1 MPLTIGVKEMTVFKE
16 RQMQRSAFGDVVGS
30 ALLRHVS
37 PEGCQ
42 LMVDSLDILPGARLV
57 IVPES
62 PHFATGI
69 VRWLVGGRAG
79 FAFDEA
85 IGGELRALLESA
97 HPLPTP
103 VTLYKADRARSFSR

>member
-1 MPLTIGVKEMTVFKE
+1 MFKE
-16 RQMQRSAFGDVVGS
+16 RQMQRSAFGDGVGS

-42 LMVDSLDILPGARLV
+42 LMVESLDILPGTRLA

-62 PHFATGI
+62 PHRITGT

-79 FAFDEA
+79 FAFDEV

-103 VTLYKADRARSFSR
+103 VSLYKV

>member
-1 MPLTIGVKEMTVFKE
+1 
-16 RQMQRSAFGDVVGS
+16 
-30 ALLRHVS
+30 
-37 PEGCQ
+37 
-42 LMVDSLDILPGARLV
+42 
-57 IVPES
+57 
-62 PHFATGI
+62 